1 MTTGPIPDETPNNLE
16 EQLLLEQAKAGI
28 AIEIQGTPLKPL
40 RCSPRLVENY
50 GGEPGD
56 WVKMSSTNSLILDG
70 AAVQV
75 HWYRNRK
82 TAQDVEFKFKR
93 EYPKAAPRN
102 Q

>member
-1 MTTGPIPDETPNNLE
+1 MLSD
-16 EQLLLEQAKAGI
+16 
-28 AIEIQGTPLKPL
+28 
-40 RCSPRLVENY
+40 
-50 GGEPGD
+50 
-56 WVKMSSTNSLILDG
+56 SLILDG

-82 TAQDVEFKFKR
+82 TCQDVEFKFKR